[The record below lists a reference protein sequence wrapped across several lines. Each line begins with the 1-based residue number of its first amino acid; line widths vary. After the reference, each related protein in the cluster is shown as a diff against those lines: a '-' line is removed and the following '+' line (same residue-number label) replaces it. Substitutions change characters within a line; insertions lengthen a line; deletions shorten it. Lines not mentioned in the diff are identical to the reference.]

1 MPSKQNLSADNK
13 IIRFVT
19 YLWHSFPNNKIWS
32 KSFSWE
38 VMRSSSISISKL
50 TQQTF
55 VLVKTYWRCL
65 EDVVSVRH
73 VHEDVL
79 KTSWRRLEEDAL
91 QTRED
96 ALQTRF
102 KDVFCKTKNCYAED
116 VFKTSWRRLGK
127 LEMFGRK

>member
-13 IIRFVT
+13 IIQFVT

-91 QTRED
+91 QTR
-96 ALQTRF
+96 F
-102 KDVFCKTKNCYAED
+102 KDVFWKTKNCYAED

-127 LEMFGRK
+127 LEIFAGKWQHSK